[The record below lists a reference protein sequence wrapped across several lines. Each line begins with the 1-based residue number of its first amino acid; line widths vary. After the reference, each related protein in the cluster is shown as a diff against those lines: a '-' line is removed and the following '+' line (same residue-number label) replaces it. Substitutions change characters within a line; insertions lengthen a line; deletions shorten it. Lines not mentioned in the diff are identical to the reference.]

1 MELHVVMITNT
12 TDFES
17 FQKHTLKLITVIL
30 YEYIETQIF
39 NHIPHLKF
47 VYVEL
52 IQIFFDTD
60 QKFRAPEKK

>member
-1 MELHVVMITNT
+1 MELHVVMRTNT
-12 TDFES
+12 TDFEL
-17 FQKHTLKLITVIL
+17 FQKHTLKLITVTLNECIQ
-30 YEYIETQIF
+30 TQIF
-39 NHIPHLKF
+39 NHIPHSKF